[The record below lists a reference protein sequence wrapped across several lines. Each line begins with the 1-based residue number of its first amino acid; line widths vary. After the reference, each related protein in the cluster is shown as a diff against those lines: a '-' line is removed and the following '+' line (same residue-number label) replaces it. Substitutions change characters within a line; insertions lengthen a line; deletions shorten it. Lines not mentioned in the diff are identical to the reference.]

1 MMMRKE
7 DRVMGD
13 NGLPTFIAL
22 IVSAV
27 IVGALVFVAA
37 IVSAVLLMST

>member
-1 MMMRKE
+1 ME
-7 DRVMGD
+7 D

-27 IVGALVFVAA
+27 IVGALVL
-37 IVSAVLLMST
+37 VSVIIGAVLLMET